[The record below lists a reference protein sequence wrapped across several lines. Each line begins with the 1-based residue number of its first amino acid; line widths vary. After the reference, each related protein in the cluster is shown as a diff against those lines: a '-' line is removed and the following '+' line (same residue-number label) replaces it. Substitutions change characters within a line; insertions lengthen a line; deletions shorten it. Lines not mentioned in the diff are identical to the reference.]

1 MIGPCQDTLQSIS
14 FLGQK
19 DEFMFSLFFF
29 LFLYLLS
36 LLDLGHVVSFL
47 TFDFVNLSTYLSC
60 QKDRSSVA

>member
-29 LFLYLLS
+29 ISLPFELVGSWACCILS
-36 LLDLGHVVSFL
+36 DV
-47 TFDFVNLSTYLSC
+47 
-60 QKDRSSVA
+60 